1 VLLQIRQEL
10 LQHASEAV
18 RTFQHQEVSG
28 PLPCLECAEPG
39 KHRAQPL
46 RPIIR
51 GCYTM
56 GHLRVILPIVAGVL
70 YFVPGQISDEKD
82 FTVARERMDQLS
94 SLGSA
99 A

>member
-1 VLLQIRQEL
+1 
-10 LQHASEAV
+10 
-18 RTFQHQEVSG
+18 
-28 PLPCLECAEPG
+28 
-39 KHRAQPL
+39 
-46 RPIIR
+46 
-51 GCYTM
+51 M